1 MRATAL
7 RTYRELL
14 QAAWVREVPVGPV
27 DETLAR
33 VGRIL
38 RDADIPFAVAGGFA
52 VIEHG
57 YERFTT
63 DVDLLV
69 YARDLPRA
77 VNAARAQ
84 GIHRPGQIAG
94 VDQEVDVRGEP
105 LVAVLDHG
113 EAASDGKRDVGVPED
128 ATDARK
134 RLVDGSDG
142 DLAHPGGLQEL
153 TIGAQCR
160 GTHQA
165 PNLPPLATDTK
176 GSIEVVRSH
185 DAPPRHR
192 AFSPRPPVPRP
203 ALRPRRRPAARGP
216 HDGARAAR
224 LGARGSCRP
233 RLPARQHRRLAR
245 RPDLPDAPSRRRS
258 AAPARRAGERPAGAV
273 PERRV
278 PE

>member
-77 VNAARAQ
+77 VNALRARGFRGA
-84 GIHRPGQIAG
+84 RPLGAPVADRWRGAG
-94 VDQEVDVRGEP
+94 CNR
-105 LVAVLDHG
+105 
-113 EAASDGKRDVGVPED
+113 R
-128 ATDARK
+128 TARPK
-134 RLVDGSDG
+134 SW
-142 DLAHPGGLQEL
+142 AN
-153 TIGAQCR
+153 R
-160 GTHQA
+160 GTS
-165 PNLPPLATDTK
+165 PTEPPLTRA
-176 GSIEVVRSH
+176 GPHPSRRH
-185 DAPPRHR
+185 RRHPPPR
-192 AFSPRPPVPRP
+192 PRVRP
-203 ALRPRRRPAARGP
+203 ADRRR
-216 HDGARAAR
+216 RAAR
-224 LGARGSCRP
+224 CRP
-233 RLPARQHRRLAR
+233 LPAL
-245 RPDLPDAPSRRRS
+245 
-258 AAPARRAGERPAGAV
+258 PAGA
-273 PERRV
+273 PRR
-278 PE
+278 